1 MLQDHKQKFQV
12 KASWAKIQQIYE
24 NMELD
29 LDLKLLLMFIE
40 AYYKSGLYYKYLVN
54 PRKLGLFRQM
64 FKA

>member
-1 MLQDHKQKFQV
+1 MLQGYKQKFQV
-12 KASWAKIQQIYE
+12 EASWAKRQQIYE

-29 LDLKLLLMFIE
+29 PDLKLLFMLIE